1 MKDLKLVEQLKLLK
15 TQRAGGSP
23 DERWLASTRETLLMQ
38 IRNTVGEKNEQKG
51 FRALIEGIRLFLP
64 AQFGQAIAIPLAVV
78 FLMLGAGAGASFA
91 VSSAQKTLPGDA
103 LYSVKLL
110 AERASVSV
118 AGRTGKTERRLEI
131 AGRRLD
137 EMLRL
142 AASTDGK
149 KEEKIAK
156 VSAMFSA
163 TMLSI
168 RKDLA
173 ALQTDRDA
181 AVAVRTALLVDA
193 KADEYQKLFKSGAY
207 IGRPTFRLAL
217 LSLDQVSVD
226 ALEVLVEKQSSSPD
240 VLPEAQLTSNVGKRI
255 ETFADHVA
263 VTENRLIADKTSA
276 PTSLLLTAK
285 AREAVEEAKTLL
297 SQGDFK
303 AAVRKVSEG
312 ASFVTEAESAKTTEE
327 TAAGSASSTGEVDQN
342 ATSTSVEP

>member
-1 MKDLKLVEQLKLLK
+1 MKNQNLAEQLKLLK

-38 IRNTVGEKNEQKG
+38 VRNTVGEQNEQKG
-51 FRALIEGIRLFLP
+51 FRTLIESIRLFLP
-64 AQFGQAIAIPLAVV
+64 AQFGKAIAIPLAVV
-78 FLMLGAGAGASFA
+78 FLMFGAAAGASIA
-91 VSSAQKTLPGDA
+91 VSSAQTSLPGET
-103 LYSVKLL
+103 LYPVKLL
-110 AERASVSV
+110 AERASVTL
-118 AGRTGKTERRLEI
+118 AGRSGKTERRLEI

-142 AASTDGK
+142 AASSGDK

-156 VSAMFSA
+156 VSAMFSMA
-163 TMLSI
+163 MASI

-173 ALQTDRDA
+173 DLQDDRDA
-181 AVAVRTALLVDA
+181 SAAIRIALLVDA
-193 KADEYQKLFKSGAY
+193 KADEYQKLFKTGAY

-217 LSLDQVSVD
+217 LSLDQVSVE
-226 ALEVLVEKQSSSPD
+226 ALEVLVEKQSASPD

-255 ETFADHVA
+255 ETFASHVA
-263 VTENRLIADKTSA
+263 VTEGRLIADKTSA
-276 PTSLLLTAK
+276 PSSLLLTAK

-312 ASFVTEAESAKTTEE
+312 ADLVTEAESARNNEA
-327 TAAGSASSTGEVDQN
+327 TADDSASSTSLVDQN
-342 ATSTSVEP
+342 ATSTSPGP